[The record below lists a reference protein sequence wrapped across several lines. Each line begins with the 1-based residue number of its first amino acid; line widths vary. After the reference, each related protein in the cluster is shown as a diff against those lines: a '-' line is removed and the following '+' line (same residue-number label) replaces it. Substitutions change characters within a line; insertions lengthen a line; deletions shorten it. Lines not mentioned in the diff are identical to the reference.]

1 MTQAGGRE
9 GLFATLK
16 NIPVTLLSIGQTRLE
31 LLANEVE
38 AQKLTL
44 LRMLLLAQSMLFC
57 AAAGVLLVVA
67 LVALLL
73 WEQRVVVVAV
83 FAAAFVVAAALFCRA
98 LMRSVN
104 APEPAFAATLAEL
117 KEDLRQLRAASG
129 HARQAD

>member
-9 GLFATLK
+9 GVFATLK

-83 FAAAFVVAAALFCRA
+83 FAAAFVLAAALFCRA

>member
-1 MTQAGGRE
+1 MTKPGSSE
-9 GLFATLK
+9 SLFATLK

-44 LRMLLLAQSMLFC
+44 LRMFLLAQSLMFC
-57 AAAGVLLVVA
+57 AAVGSLLVVA
-67 LVALLL
+67 LATLLL
-73 WEQRVVVVAV
+73 WEQRVAVVAV
-83 FAAAFVVAAALFCRA
+83 FATAFGLAAIYFYRS
-98 LMRSVN
+98 LMRVVN

-117 KEDLRQLRAASG
+117 REDMRQLKAASV

>member
-1 MTQAGGRE
+1 MTEAGGRE

-16 NIPVTLLSIGQTRLE
+16 NIPVTLLSIGQTRLQ

-57 AAAGVLLVVA
+57 AAVGVLLVVA

-73 WEQRVVVVAV
+73 WEQRVFVVAA
-83 FAAAFVVAAALFCRA
+83 FAAAFILAAALFCRT
-98 LMRSVN
+98 LMRIVN

-117 KEDLRQLRAASG
+117 KEDMRQLKAASG
-129 HARQAD
+129 HAKKAD